1 MMELQGLGND
11 EATKVLVVSKAVRRI
26 MKEQGFSA
34 IDAIDDLMSRLDL
47 TNLLSKVSPYTSNLS
62 TLHQENKQSA
72 DDPKLNSLN
81 RVSSGSILSH
91 RKSRHPLKPTSQA
104 AGKNPQLKATTSV
117 DTANLKSKHSRK
129 RSISEEKK
137 DGVRSRT
144 DSVTEEVHAKL
155 ETHTTPKG
163 KQSTSLPPPAKR
175 PREL

>member
-11 EATKVLVVSKAVRRI
+11 EATQALVVSKAVRRI
-26 MKEQGFSA
+26 MKEQGYSA
-34 IDAIDDLMSRLDL
+34 VDALGDLIHRLDL
-47 TNLLSKVSPYTSNLS
+47 TNLLTKASPYKSNPS
-62 TLHQENKQSA
+62 TVHQESNQQG
-72 DDPKLNSLN
+72 DDLKVTSLNS
-81 RVSSGSILSH
+81 VSSGAILPH
-91 RKSRHPLKPTSQA
+91 RKSRHPLKPPSHA
-104 AGKNPQLKATTSV
+104 VGKNPQLKATTSV
-117 DTANLKSKHSRK
+117 DVANLKSKHSRK

-137 DGVRSRT
+137 DGMRSRT